1 MDTRGRLVNV
11 YEQFINLVAMK
22 PQPKVMRASLD
33 QQSLLFGSPQFQ
45 TQNSEVITKRA
56 NKHYLQWK

>member
-11 YEQFINLVAMK
+11 YDQFINLVAMK

-45 TQNSEVITKRA
+45 AQNSEVIT
-56 NKHYLQWK
+56 

>member
-1 MDTRGRLVNV
+1 
-11 YEQFINLVAMK
+11 MK

-56 NKHYLQWK
+56 NKHYLQ